1 LQGSEFDYTKV
12 VAPVVADLDCRQ
24 VAALV
29 APELDC
35 RQVAAFVAAGLVDM
49 DIVSLGI
56 AAGVAYKD
64 CARTACVE
72 GAC

>member
-1 LQGSEFDYTKV
+1 LQGSAFDYTKV
-12 VAPVVADLDCRQ
+12 VAQVVADPDCRQ
-24 VAALV
+24 VAALM

-35 RQVAAFVAAGLVDM
+35 RQVAAFVAAGLLDM
-49 DIVSLGI
+49 DIVNLGI